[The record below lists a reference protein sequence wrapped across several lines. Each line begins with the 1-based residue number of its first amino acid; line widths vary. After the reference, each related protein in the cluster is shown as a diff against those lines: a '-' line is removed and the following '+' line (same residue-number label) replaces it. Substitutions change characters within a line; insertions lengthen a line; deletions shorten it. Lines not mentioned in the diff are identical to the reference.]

1 MDFRM
6 IIAEIVF
13 VVCILAATISD
24 ISTRQVYRFLW
35 WIAEGCAL
43 VRIICNGVGI
53 TLWPEFAVYF
63 LIQEALFARF
73 YGRADVRAFEAFA
86 MMLCSGGFGLRYAL
100 YHMYLSFLLLAL
112 VQAFRRNIDRKGNL
126 KQPVAFIP
134 YITIAFFLL
143 IFLLE
148 SAIVNNVLK

>member
-24 ISTRQVYRFLW
+24 IRTGQVYRFLW

-86 MMLCSGGFGLRYAL
+86 MMLCRGGLGFCC
-100 YHMYLSFLLLAL
+100 LLWY
-112 VQAFRRNIDRKGNL
+112 RRFAGI
-126 KQPVAFIP
+126 
-134 YITIAFFLL
+134 L
-143 IFLLE
+143 IGR
-148 SAIVNNVLK
+148 AI